1 MGSTAG
7 VCPNISTVAQ
17 TQYTRDPED
26 GWLPTDTTYELYE
39 ENNGCRDPGRPHGA
53 YDISM
58 GSNMSSIMDI
68 RHPNPR
74 HTAYSCESSTLI
86 LY

>member
-1 MGSTAG
+1 MSSTAG

-26 GWLPTDTTYELYE
+26 EWGPTDTELYE
-39 ENNGCRDPGRPHGA
+39 ENNGYRGPGRPHGA

-58 GSNMSSIMDI
+58 GSDMSSIMDI

-74 HTAYSCESSTLI
+74 HTTYSCESSTLI
-86 LY
+86 LH